1 VRKKIRFSLAA
12 LIALVGIA
20 DALFLTVKHLSG
32 ETLRC
37 TVISGCDEVLS
48 SRYAT
53 FLGIPLPV
61 LGLTAY
67 FLVFSLAVLA
77 VFGYRF
83 AEKFV
88 VPLVLVMVV
97 MTGWLLYVQAFILEH
112 FCQYCLISAAATI
125 FIAGLILSGP
135 VFSLFQRK
143 HQVTVADM
151 AERHR

>member
-1 VRKKIRFSLAA
+1 
-12 LIALVGIA
+12 VGIG

-32 ETLRC
+32 EALRC

-48 SRYAT
+48 SGYAT
-53 FLGIPLPV
+53 FAGIPLPV

-143 HQVTVADM
+143 QQVTVADM